1 MSRRGRICSRRTAD
15 ALLVVCALVLTGTL
29 AWSLQSGRL
38 VVAMLAG
45 CGFAAVIV
53 MSGAVN
59 LTSSHTRSEA
69 TERTLR
75 VASNTLEHLGGGLT
89 AENAH
94 AICALLL
101 PETNAAA
108 IAITDVSQVLAYEG
122 TLESRFRSGSQNT
135 KPTLEVL
142 ESKRMETFV
151 AMDAATQDVR
161 RFVLGSRH
169 ESHTFGIIVP
179 LLVQGRAV
187 GTIKLYYG
195 RDLDID
201 RTQLGIAEGLGML
214 LSTQLSSYEL
224 DRQAELTAR
233 AEVKALQAQI
243 NPHFLFNALN
253 TIASFTRTNPTKARD
268 LLREFSLFYR
278 RTLENSEK
286 TLIPLSQ
293 ELEQTRR
300 YLKIEK
306 ARFGEDRISESEHVE
321 PGCERL
327 SVPSFLVQPIVENAV
342 RHAMRDE
349 GTLHVDVQ
357 VATDGDD
364 ILIAVADDGL
374 GMDHT
379 VADRLLAGVNDS
391 RPSGGGSRGAG
402 MALRNVA
409 ERIERFFGAGS
420 GVEIVSKPGE
430 GTCVTLRLVGACE
443 ALPVWP
449 PLAARNVENQG
460 AGGAGATYEGTDT
473 CAL

>member
-1 MSRRGRICSRRTAD
+1 MIRKLLSSRQAVD
-15 ALLVVCALVLTGTL
+15 ALLAVCAVVLAVLLVRSTRDG
-29 AWSLQSGRL
+29 L
-38 VVAMLAG
+38 VVTAMLVG
-45 CGFAAVIV
+45 CGLAFVIV
-53 MSGAVN
+53 LSGAVN
-59 LTSSHTRSEA
+59 VVPEDTRSEA

-75 VASNTLEHLGGGLT
+75 VATNTLTHLRGGLT
-89 AENAH
+89 PKNAR
-94 AICALLL
+94 AICTLLL
-101 PETNAAA
+101 PETSAAG
-108 IAITDVSQVLAYEG
+108 IAVTDTKEVLAYEG
-122 TLESRFRSGSQNT
+122 SIKTPFVAGTANA

-142 ESKRMETFV
+142 ESRRMETFV
-151 AMDAATQDVR
+151 SMDQESQKVR
-161 RFVLGSRH
+161 RFSIGSHRDGRI
-169 ESHTFGIIVP
+169 FGIIVP
-179 LLVQGRAV
+179 LLVQDRAV
-187 GTIKLYYG
+187 GTLKFYYR

-201 RTQLGIAEGLGML
+201 RTQLAIAEGLGLL

-253 TIASFTRTNPTKARD
+253 TIASFTRTNPTRARD

-300 YLKIEK
+300 YLRIEK
-306 ARFGEDRISESEHVE
+306 ARFGEARIVETEHVE
-321 PGCERL
+321 AGCEAL
-327 SVPSFLVQPIVENAV
+327 PVPSFLVQPIVENAV

-349 GTLHVDVQ
+349 GALHVDVQ

-374 GMDHT
+374 GMSEE
-379 VADRLLAGVNDS
+379 AAAALLAGATEP
-391 RPSGGGSRGAG
+391 RPASDPRAGRGAG

-409 ERIERFFGAGS
+409 ERIERFFGVGS

-430 GTCVTLRLVGACE
+430 GTCVTLRLIGARRS
-443 ALPVWP
+443 L
-449 PLAARNVENQG
+449 LD
-460 AGGAGATYEGTDT
+460 AGATRGE
-473 CAL
+473 L

>member
-1 MSRRGRICSRRTAD
+1 MRRPAARLSANLVSV
-15 ALLVVCALVLTGTL
+15 LLVLCSLALMGLLV
-29 AWSLQSGRL
+29 WSVRDGL
-38 VVAMLAG
+38 VIAAMVVG
-45 CGFAAVIV
+45 CGLALVIV

-59 LTSSHTRSEA
+59 LSPEDTRTEA

-75 VASNTLEHLGGGLT
+75 VATNTLQHLHGGLT
-89 AENAH
+89 VDNAR

-101 PETNAAA
+101 PETDAEG
-108 IAITDVSQVLAYEG
+108 IAITDRSHVLAYEG
-122 TLESRFRSGSQNT
+122 SISTTYVPGTENA

-151 AMDAATQDVR
+151 SVDAESQDVR
-161 RFVLGSRH
+161 RFSMGNRREGH
-169 ESHTFGIIVP
+169 AFGIIVP
-179 LLVQGRAV
+179 LLVQDRAV
-187 GTIKLYYG
+187 GTIKFYYR
-195 RDLDID
+195 RDVDID
-201 RTQLGIAEGLGML
+201 RTQRAIAEGLGSL

-243 NPHFLFNALN
+243 NPHFLFNTLN
-253 TIASFTRTNPTKARD
+253 TIASFTRTNPTRARD
-268 LLREFSLFYR
+268 LLREFSTFYR
-278 RTLENSEK
+278 RTLESSEK

-306 ARFGEDRISESEHVE
+306 ARFGEDRIVETEHVE
-321 PGCERL
+321 EGCGEL
-327 SVPSFLVQPIVENAV
+327 GVPSFLVQPIVENAV

-349 GTLHVDVQ
+349 GALHVDVQ

-374 GMDHT
+374 GMDEA
-379 VADRLLAGVNDS
+379 VAERLLAGATEP
-391 RPSGGGSRGAG
+391 RRSRGPAAGAGTG

-409 ERIERFFGAGS
+409 ERIERFFGVGS

-430 GTCVTLRLVGACE
+430 GTCVTLRLAGARRK
-443 ALPVWP
+443 L
-449 PLAARNVENQG
+449 
-460 AGGAGATYEGTDT
+460 AGGDRRGRE
-473 CAL
+473 

>member
-1 MSRRGRICSRRTAD
+1 MGVRSRITGWVAGGVLIACAA
-15 ALLVVCALVLTGTL
+15 ALSFALVRSVSDGMM
-29 AWSLQSGRL
+29 AVAVL
-38 VVAMLAG
+38 VG

-53 MSGAVN
+53 LGGAVN
-59 LTSSHTRSEA
+59 LSPEDTRSEA

-75 VASNTLEHLGGGLT
+75 VATGTLAHLHGGLT
-89 AENAH
+89 EENAR
-94 AICALLL
+94 ALCALLL
-101 PETNAAA
+101 PETSAIG
-108 IAITDVSQVLAYEG
+108 IAITDTSKVLALEG
-122 TLESRFRSGSQNT
+122 MVDTPFVPGTPNA

-151 AMDAATQDVR
+151 SVDQESQDVR
-161 RFVLGSRH
+161 RFSIGRRRDGHV
-169 ESHTFGIIVP
+169 FGMIVP
-179 LLVQGRAV
+179 LLVQDRAI
-187 GTIKLYYG
+187 GTVKLYYR

-201 RTQLGIAEGLGML
+201 RTQLAIAEGLGTL

-243 NPHFLFNALN
+243 NPHFLFNTLN

-268 LLREFSLFYR
+268 LLREFSTFYR
-278 RTLENSEK
+278 RTLESSEK

-306 ARFGEDRISESEHVE
+306 ARFGEDRVVETEHVE
-321 PGCERL
+321 EGCGEL
-327 SVPSFLVQPIVENAV
+327 PVPSFLVQPIVENAV

-349 GTLHVDVQ
+349 GPLNIDIQ

-364 ILIAVADDGL
+364 ILIAVVDDGL
-374 GMDHT
+374 GMDKA
-379 VADRLLAGVNDS
+379 VADRLLAAAAEPRESSAPGQ
-391 RPSGGGSRGAG
+391 GTG

-409 ERIERFFGAGS
+409 ERVERFFGVGS

-430 GTCVTLRLVGACE
+430 GTCVTLRLVGGRNRLV
-443 ALPVWP
+443 AL
-449 PLAARNVENQG
+449 RRES
-460 AGGAGATYEGTDT
+460 E
-473 CAL
+473 